1 MTRDFIY
8 RQILPWLEHELQ
20 NYDVRPHGPIEARQ
34 AAAASLANH
43 LWNNWQMVE
52 RAKAGSGFTM
62 QELTQAALD
71 KMKRAGL

>member
-20 NYDVRPHGPIEARQ
+20 NYDVRPHGPIKARQ

-43 LWNNWQMVE
+43 LWNNAEQI
-52 RAKAGSGFTM
+52 
-62 QELTQAALD
+62 
-71 KMKRAGL
+71 KRAEAAKRMGANIKEAYLGTSDH